1 MGWCHDLA
9 EAEIA
14 VLKILTPFI
23 FASESQT
30 ALLVFSEHFK
40 HIDITVEMNLPF
52 SGYNMII
59 HCICMQR
66 LIS

>member
-1 MGWCHDLA
+1 MTLLKQRLPT
-9 EAEIA
+9 A
-14 VLKILTPFI
+14 VLKILTLFI

-30 ALLVFSEHFK
+30 ILLAFSEHFK
-40 HIDITVEMNLPF
+40 HVDVITEMNLPL

-59 HCICMQR
+59 HCICMQI